1 MANKNGNVWLKW
13 VVILVL
19 LGGIAGGAIW
29 YFVADHGPAAQY
41 QTGVVTRGDLIQSVT
56 ASGQLNPVVNVQVG
70 SQISGR
76 INKIL
81 VDYNS
86 EVKSNQV
93 IAQIDPATYQASVL
107 RAEADVA
114 NAKANLALAQVQ
126 ARRAQSLFTNNL
138 I

>member
-1 MANKNGNVWLKW
+1 MANRRTPAWLKW
-13 VVILVL
+13 LIIIIII
-19 LGGIAGGAIW
+19 GGGGAAGIW
-29 YFVADHGPAAQY
+29 YYEKTHSSAPQY
-41 QTGVVTRGDLIQSVT
+41 QTGPVTRGDLIQSVT

-70 SQISGR
+70 SQVSGR
-76 INKIL
+76 INTIN

-107 RAEADVA
+107 RAEAEVA

-126 ARRAQSLFTNNL
+126 ARRAEA
-138 I
+138 